1 MKKILYFIVL
11 FQCGLYAQ
19 NTEKVC
25 DKIKKI
31 NTFLKINHY
40 KMKPID
46 DSLSAN
52 VYDAF
57 FEILDEDKIYF
68 ISSEAEK
75 LSVHKFKIDDY
86 ISTKDCAFLDEIAL
100 VYKNALL
107 RKLAILEA
115 LEKQNMVFNTKD
127 TLFFTNNNREYIKNE
142 ERMKNFI
149 RKGITY
155 DILIDVAEQSKNKD
169 SLQKNFTKLAETA
182 RLKVFENQK
191 CVLNSLIKDDLSF
204 YDAFYNNFLTAYTSY
219 FDPHTSYFNYSEK
232 ESFMSSVTANSSS
245 VGINFELDDNDNLL
259 VSEII
264 PGSPAFEYGKIDNG
278 DQLLKIKHDK
288 DAFTIS
294 CATID
299 KVSELISSDNY
310 NILEFTFRKKTGDIF
325 NAKLQK
331 KIMKTEE
338 NLAFSFIVE
347 NKSKV
352 GYIKIPSFYSDEEG
366 NNNLSND
373 VAREIIK
380 LQEDNVD
387 GIIIDL
393 DDNGG
398 GSITEAIKMVG
409 MFIDVGPVA
418 LVHDK
423 YNNIETLKDFNR
435 GVVYSG
441 PIVVIVNGFSAS
453 ASEFFANAIQDYNRG
468 IIIGN
473 ETYGK
478 ATTQSI
484 IPFNSSGYNKDFI
497 KITGQKF
504 YRITGKSHQNTGLI
518 PDIKLPLL
526 FQNFMPKE
534 SRYKHV
540 LANDSITPKLSF
552 KKYTN
557 NFGPIILK
565 SQNRIAENIFFKEI
579 NNLNDKLETYIK
591 TEKKPLLLN
600 FNAVFDEVHRSD
612 ALYQETD
619 AIQDKTFDFIIKN
632 TTAETE
638 KIKYDSYSQT
648 SNAEKIKELQKNARV
663 LEAITIIYDLTH

>member
-1 MKKILYFIVL
+1 MNKILYFIVL

-19 NTEKVC
+19 NAGKAC
-25 DKIKKI
+25 AKIKRIHSLVKV
-31 NTFLKINHY
+31 NHY

-57 FEILDEDKIYF
+57 FEILDQDKNFFTI
-68 ISSEAEK
+68 AEEKK
-75 LSVHKFKIDDY
+75 LSRHKFKIDNY
-86 ISTKDCAFLDEIAL
+86 IAAKDCSFLDEIAL
-100 VYKNALL
+100 TYKNALQ
-107 RKLAILEA
+107 RNLAMIEA
-115 LEKQNMVFNTKD
+115 LEKQNIVYNTKD
-127 TLFFTNNNREYIKNE
+127 TLFFISKNRQYIKNE

-149 RKGITY
+149 RKSVTY
-155 DILIDVAEQSKNKD
+155 DILIDIAEQSKNKD
-169 SLQKNFTKLAETA
+169 SLVNNFDKIAETS
-182 RLKVFENQK
+182 KTKIFENKK
-191 CVLNSLIKDDLSF
+191 CILNSLIKDDSSF
-204 YDAFYNNFLTAYTSY
+204 YDSFYDSFLLAYSSY

-232 ESFMSSVTANSSS
+232 ESFMSTVTASSSS
-245 VGINFELDDNDNLL
+245 VGINFEFDDNENLL
-259 VSEII
+259 VAEII
-264 PGSPAFEYGKIDNG
+264 PGSPAFEYGKIDSG

-288 DAFTIS
+288 DDFAIS

-310 NILEFTFRKKTGDIF
+310 TILEFTFRKKTGDIF
-325 NAKLQK
+325 NAKLEK

-338 NLAFSFIVE
+338 NLAYSFIVE
-347 NKSKV
+347 NKAKV

-366 NNNLSND
+366 SNNLSND

-380 LQEDNVD
+380 LQEDKVD

-393 DDNGG
+393 DNNGG

-409 MFIDVGPVA
+409 MFIDIGPVA

-478 ATTQSI
+478 ASTQSI
-484 IPFNSSGYNKDFI
+484 IPFEDSYENKDFI

-518 PDIKLPLL
+518 PDVKLPLL
-526 FQNFMPKE
+526 FENFMPKE
-534 SRYKHV
+534 SQYKQV
-540 LANDSITPKLSF
+540 LANDSIVPKLSF
-552 KKYTN
+552 KKHTN
-557 NFGPIILK
+557 NFEPIIQK
-565 SQNRIAENIFFKEI
+565 SKHRVLESAYFKEI
-579 NNLNDKLETYIK
+579 ESLNGKLETFIK
-591 TEKKPLLLN
+591 AERKPLLLT
-600 FNAVFDEVHRSD
+600 FNTVFDEVHRSND
-612 ALYQETD
+612 LYTETKK
-619 AIQDKTFDFIIKN
+619 INDKMFGFLIKN
-632 TTAETE
+632 TSIEAE
-638 KIKYDSYSQT
+638 KIKFDSYFKT
-648 SNAEKIKELQKNARV
+648 NNAEKMKELQKNARV
-663 LEAITIIYDLTH
+663 FEAITIIYDLTH